1 MNTAAEIFPPGE
13 FLKDELEARGW
24 SQTELAEIIGRPTR
38 LINEIIAGKRTITH
52 ETAIQLGDSLGTGP
66 ELWMNLESNY
76 QLSQVRPNDGLVAR
90 RARLYE
96 RFPVREIHKRGWIA
110 ATTTIEVLEHQLL
123 AFFVTQDMAWEM
135 SFCPAA

>member
-38 LINEIIAGKRTITH
+38 LINEIIAGKRTITP

-66 ELWMNLESNY
+66 ELWMNLESQY
-76 QLSQVRPNDGLVAR
+76 PLSQVRPNDGLVAR
-90 RARLYE
+90 RASLYE
-96 RFPVREIHKRGWIA
+96 RFPVREIIKRGWIEATKSIDVLDHPFLALFGIHTLA
-110 ATTTIEVLEHQLL
+110 AEIP
-123 AFFVTQDMAWEM
+123 
-135 SFCPAA
+135 FC